1 MTHPN
6 NADKKQRHVFL
17 SDAKTTCCQVPS
29 IMERDSESN
38 GYDRPRRYE
47 NEDVTPT
54 SDRELKGWYAY
65 GLAAE
70 VFAVAGVGSFL
81 PVTLE
86 QLAKERGVLRSDH
99 VTPCVKPKSVAAEA
113 QHLLLR
119 AVSRATN
126 DKNESQCVIQ
136 PFGKDISTA
145 SFAMY
150 TFSIAVLVQAIV
162 LISFSSFAD
171 HGTYRKKLLLAFG
184 CIGSISSM
192 LFIVV
197 SPSIYLLGS
206 VLVILGVASLG
217 SSFVLLN
224 SFLPLLASNHPS
236 VISAER
242 QEWSPSATV
251 DMVEPDGSYSPA
263 PNAEHTNPSRPQ
275 DSKQTS
281 PALALSN
288 KISAKGVGLGYM
300 AAVLVQII
308 SIGMLLTL
316 NKVNWSSQSIP
327 LRVILLM
334 VGICWAA
341 GGIPGA
347 LWLRD
352 RPGPPLKS
360 LSGRHGKVGQVLAY
374 FRFAWSSVWQ
384 TVKQAVKLRQ
394 TVIFLIAWFLLSD
407 SIATVSG
414 TAILFARTE
423 LKMSTVQIAILS
435 ITATSSGIAGAFTWP
450 VISRRYQLHTQ
461 QTIIGCVLL
470 MEIIPIY
477 GLIGYLPFVQSW
489 GVGGL
494 QQAWEIYPLGVVHG
508 FVMGGLSSYCRSFY
522 GLLIPPGSEAAFYA
536 LYAVTDKGSSAIG
549 PAIVGMIVDVTGTI
563 RPAFAFLA
571 VLIALPIPLI
581 YIIDTEKGRADA
593 LAMAGVR
600 SKPTSYNSDAR
611 DRESYDED
619 AQPFLSQHE

>member
-1 MTHPN
+1 
-6 NADKKQRHVFL
+6 
-17 SDAKTTCCQVPS
+17 
-29 IMERDSESN
+29 MERDSESN

-70 VFAVAGVGSFL
+70 VFAVAGV
-81 PVTLE
+81 VTLE

-171 HGTYRKKLLLAFG
+171 H
-184 CIGSISSM
+184 
-192 LFIVV
+192 
-197 SPSIYLLGS
+197 GS

-352 RPGPPLKS
+352 P
-360 LSGRHGKVGQVLAY
+360 
-374 FRFAWSSVWQ
+374 
-384 TVKQAVKLRQ
+384 VKLRQ

-600 SKPTSYNSDAR
+600 SKPTSYDSDAR

-619 AQPFLSQHE
+619 AQPFLSQHERND

>member
-1 MTHPN
+1 
-6 NADKKQRHVFL
+6 
-17 SDAKTTCCQVPS
+17 
-29 IMERDSESN
+29 
-38 GYDRPRRYE
+38 
-47 NEDVTPT
+47 
-54 SDRELKGWYAY
+54 
-65 GLAAE
+65 
-70 VFAVAGVGSFL
+70 
-81 PVTLE
+81 
-86 QLAKERGVLRSDH
+86 
-99 VTPCVKPKSVAAEA
+99 
-113 QHLLLR
+113 
-119 AVSRATN
+119 
-126 DKNESQCVIQ
+126 
-136 PFGKDISTA
+136 
-145 SFAMY
+145 
-150 TFSIAVLVQAIV
+150 
-162 LISFSSFAD
+162 
-171 HGTYRKKLLLAFG
+171 
-184 CIGSISSM
+184 M

-197 SPSIYLLGS
+197 TPSIYLLGS

-242 QEWSPSATV
+242 QAGSPSATV

-263 PNAEHTNPSRPQ
+263 PGGQQS
-275 DSKQTS
+275 DKQAS
-281 PALALSN
+281 PALTLSN
-288 KISAKGVGLGYM
+288 KISAKGVGLGYA
-300 AAVLVQII
+300 AAVLVQIC
-308 SIGMLLTL
+308 SIGLLFGL
-316 NKVNWSSQSIP
+316 GKVNFSSQSVP
-327 LRVILLM
+327 LRVILLL
-334 VGICWAA
+334 VGVCWAV
-341 GGIPGA
+341 GTIPGA

-360 LSGRHGKVGQVLAY
+360 LNARHGKLGQVFAY
-374 FRFAWSSVWQ
+374 FVFAWSSVWH
-384 TVKQAVKLRQ
+384 TVKQAIKLRQ
-394 TVIFLIAWFLLSD
+394 TVVFLMAWFLLSD

-450 VISRRYQLHTQ
+450 ILSRRFRLDTQ

-549 PAIVGMIVDVTGTI
+549 PAIVGMIVDVAGTI

-581 YIIDTEKGRADA
+581 YMIDTEKGRADA
-593 LAMAGVR
+593 LAMAGMR
-600 SKPTSYNSDAR
+600 TKPTSYDNDPRDIGSD
-611 DRESYDED
+611 DED
-619 AQPFLSQHE
+619 AQPFLAQHDRND

>member
-1 MTHPN
+1 
-6 NADKKQRHVFL
+6 
-17 SDAKTTCCQVPS
+17 
-29 IMERDSESN
+29 
-38 GYDRPRRYE
+38 
-47 NEDVTPT
+47 
-54 SDRELKGWYAY
+54 
-65 GLAAE
+65 
-70 VFAVAGVGSFL
+70 
-81 PVTLE
+81 
-86 QLAKERGVLRSDH
+86 
-99 VTPCVKPKSVAAEA
+99 
-113 QHLLLR
+113 
-119 AVSRATN
+119 
-126 DKNESQCVIQ
+126 
-136 PFGKDISTA
+136 
-145 SFAMY
+145 
-150 TFSIAVLVQAIV
+150 
-162 LISFSSFAD
+162 
-171 HGTYRKKLLLAFG
+171 
-184 CIGSISSM
+184 M

-236 VISAER
+236 VIPAER

-316 NKVNWSSQSIP
+316 NKVDWSSQSIP

-423 LKMSTVQIAILS
+423 LKMSTVQIAVLS

-619 AQPFLSQHE
+619 TQPFLSQHERND

>member
-1 MTHPN
+1 
-6 NADKKQRHVFL
+6 
-17 SDAKTTCCQVPS
+17 
-29 IMERDSESN
+29 MERDSESTEY
-38 GYDRPRRYE
+38 GRPRRYE
-47 NEDVTPT
+47 NEDTTPT
-54 SDRELKGWYAY
+54 SDRELKGWYSY

-70 VFAVAGVGSFL
+70 IFAVAGVGSFL

-99 VTPCVKPKSVAAEA
+99 VTPCVKPKSAVAETS
-113 QHLLLR
+113 HLLLR

-126 DKNESQCVIQ
+126 DKNESQCVVQ

-162 LISFSSFAD
+162 LISFSSVAD
-171 HGTYRKKLLLAFG
+171 HGSYRKKLLLAFG
-184 CIGSISSM
+184 CIGSVSSM

-197 SPSIYLLGS
+197 SPSIYLVGP

-236 VISAER
+236 VVSAEE
-242 QEWSPSATV
+242 QAGSLSASV
-251 DMVEPDGSYSPA
+251 DMVEPDGTYSPA
-263 PNAEHTNPSRPQ
+263 PDGQQS
-275 DSKQTS
+275 DKQTS

-300 AAVLVQII
+300 AAVLVQIC
-308 SIGMLLTL
+308 SIGLLFGL
-316 NKVNWSSQSIP
+316 GKANLSSQSIP
-327 LRVILLM
+327 LRIILLF
-334 VGICWAA
+334 VGVCWAV
-341 GGIPGA
+341 GSIPGA

-360 LSGRHGKVGQVLAY
+360 LNNRHGKLGQVLAY
-374 FRFAWSSVWQ
+374 FVFAWSSVWR

-450 VISRRYQLHTQ
+450 IISRRFQLHTQ

-522 GLLIPPGSEAAFYA
+522 GLIIPPGSEAAFYA

-549 PAIVGMIVDVTGTI
+549 PAIVGWIVDVAGTI

-581 YIIDTEKGRADA
+581 YMIDTEKGRADA
-593 LAMAGVR
+593 LAMAGLR
-600 SKPTSYNSDAR
+600 SKPMGYDTDAR
-611 DRESYDED
+611 ELGGDDED
-619 AQPFLSQHE
+619 AEPFLAQHERLD

>member
-1 MTHPN
+1 
-6 NADKKQRHVFL
+6 
-17 SDAKTTCCQVPS
+17 
-29 IMERDSESN
+29 MERDNESSYN
-38 GYDRPRRYE
+38 GKPRRYE
-47 NEDVTPT
+47 DEDTTPT
-54 SDRELKGWYAY
+54 SDRELKGWYSY

-70 VFAVAGVGSFL
+70 IFAVAGVGSFL

-99 VTPCVKPKSVAAEA
+99 VTPCVKPKSVVAGT

-119 AVSRATN
+119 AVTRAATE
-126 DKNESQCVIQ
+126 KNEGQCVVQ

-171 HGTYRKKLLLAFG
+171 HGTYRKNLLLAFG
-184 CIGSISSM
+184 CIGSVSSM

-197 SPSIYLLGS
+197 TPSIYLLGS

-236 VISAER
+236 VISAEE
-242 QEWSPSATV
+242 QSGSPSASV
-251 DMVEPDGSYSPA
+251 NMVEPDGSYSAA
-263 PNAEHTNPSRPQ
+263 PEGQ
-275 DSKQTS
+275 DGKQTS
-281 PALALSN
+281 PALTLSN
-288 KISAKGVGLGYM
+288 KISAKGVGLGYL
-300 AAVLVQII
+300 AAVLVQIV
-308 SIGMLLTL
+308 SIGMLFGLG
-316 NKVNWSSQSIP
+316 KVNFSSQSIP
-327 LRVILLM
+327 LRLVLLL
-334 VGICWAA
+334 VGVCWAI
-341 GGIPGA
+341 GTIPGA

-360 LSGRHGKVGQVLAY
+360 LGARRGKLGRVLAY
-374 FRFAWSSVWQ
+374 FVFAWSSVWQ

-435 ITATSSGIAGAFTWP
+435 ITATTSGIAGAFTWP
-450 VISRRYQLHTQ
+450 IVSRRYRLNTQ

-494 QQAWEIYPLGVVHG
+494 QKAWEIYPLGVVHG

-549 PAIVGMIVDVTGTI
+549 PAIVGMIVDVAGTI

-571 VLIALPIPLI
+571 ILIALPIPLI
-581 YIIDTEKGRADA
+581 YVIDTEKGRADA
-593 LAMAGVR
+593 LAIAGVR
-600 SKPTSYNSDAR
+600 GKPTSYDT
-611 DRESYDED
+611 DVRERGSYDED
-619 AQPFLSQHE
+619 AQPFLAQHDRND

>member
-1 MTHPN
+1 
-6 NADKKQRHVFL
+6 
-17 SDAKTTCCQVPS
+17 
-29 IMERDSESN
+29 MEGVSEGNYS
-38 GYDRPRRYE
+38 GKPRRYE
-47 NEDVTPT
+47 DEDITPT
-54 SDRELKGWYAY
+54 SDRELKGWYSY

-70 VFAVAGVGSFL
+70 IFAVAGVGSFL

-99 VTPCVKPKSVAAEA
+99 VTPCVKSKSAAAET

-119 AVSRATN
+119 AVTRAATE
-126 DKNESQCVIQ
+126 KNEAQCVVQ

-184 CIGSISSM
+184 CIGSVSSM

-197 SPSIYLLGS
+197 TPSIYLLGS
-206 VLVILGVASLG
+206 VLVVLGVASLG

-236 VISAER
+236 VISAEE
-242 QEWSPSATV
+242 QSGLPSASV
-251 DMVEPDGSYSPA
+251 SMVEPDGSYSAA
-263 PNAEHTNPSRPQ
+263 PEGQ
-275 DSKQTS
+275 DGKQTS

-300 AAVLVQII
+300 AAVLVQIV
-308 SIGMLLTL
+308 SIGMLFGLG
-316 NKVNWSSQSIP
+316 KVNFSSQSIP
-327 LRVILLM
+327 LRLVLFL
-334 VGICWAA
+334 VGVCWAI
-341 GGIPGA
+341 GTIPGA

-352 RPGPPLKS
+352 RPGPPLKNF
-360 LSGRHGKVGQVLAY
+360 GARRGKLGQILAY
-374 FRFAWSSVWQ
+374 FVFAWSSVWQ

-423 LKMSTVQIAILS
+423 LKMSTVQIAMLS

-450 VISRRYQLHTQ
+450 IISRRYRLDTQ

-489 GVGGL
+489 GFGGL
-494 QQAWEIYPLGVVHG
+494 QKAWEIYPLGVVHG

-522 GLLIPPGSEAAFYA
+522 GLLVPPGSEAAFYA
-536 LYAVTDKGSSAIG
+536 LYAITDKGSSAIG
-549 PAIVGMIVDVTGTI
+549 PAIVGMIVDVAGTI

-571 VLIALPIPLI
+571 ILIALPIPLI

-600 SKPTSYNSDAR
+600 GKPTSYDTDVRER
-611 DRESYDED
+611 DSYDED
-619 AQPFLSQHE
+619 AQPFLAQHDRND